1 MTPVPLKS
9 TGAEFLWGAIMLFG
23 ECGKISQA
31 IEKLFLVSDLNVK
44 IRQLDSASGNRR
56 FIAHE
61 LSQLSIHT
69 LMLIFWYPLLLS
81 VGYMMESRIGY
92 SHSQSQLGSSGLSMD
107 IHGHPHWLFVKFG
120 MPLLIP
126 ASQNSQLAGYT
137 S

>member
-23 ECGKISQA
+23 EYGKISQA

-69 LMLIFWYPLLLS
+69 LMIIFWCTIHINHAITTSAIQNFGMHSYNGLYSASLLMR
-81 VGYMMESRIGY
+81 VGANFFDLIAKV
-92 SHSQSQLGSSGLSMD
+92 
-107 IHGHPHWLFVKFG
+107 PLFVKEVIYFT
-120 MPLLIP
+120 PSACLI
-126 ASQNSQLAGYT
+126 
-137 S
+137 